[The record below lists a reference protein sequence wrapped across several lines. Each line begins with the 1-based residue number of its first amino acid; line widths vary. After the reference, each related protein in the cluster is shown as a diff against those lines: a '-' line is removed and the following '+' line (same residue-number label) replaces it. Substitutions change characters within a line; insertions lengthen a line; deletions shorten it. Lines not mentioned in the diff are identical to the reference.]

1 MNLLSNDSFREE
13 KLGTEEVI
21 TTVLLCDSRCRRVL
35 ASRSQLM
42 LGDRK
47 ENTRGNTVDRVP
59 VSRPRPRKAVIAGLA
74 YALLS
79 KGPHSPPWPFP
90 QPEFLCCISFLWMA
104 HN

>member
-1 MNLLSNDSFREE
+1 MSNDSFRED
-13 KLGTEEVI
+13 KKGTEEVI
-21 TTVLLCDSRCRRVL
+21 TTVLLCGSRHCRVL
-35 ASRSQLM
+35 ASLSQLM

-74 YALLS
+74 CALLS
-79 KGPHSPPWPFP
+79 KGPPSPPRPFP
-90 QPEFLCCISFLWMA
+90 QPEFLCCISFLWVA